1 MGLVV
6 KLAQG
11 VSLSS
16 CSTLVRQLTLAALF
30 PARTPSVSKN
40 AYTDVLILISAADR
54 DSGNWNL
61 SAEETFK
68 RRSLLWEIYVY
79 DSWQVREVDL
89 FTPSPAVDLPE

>member
-16 CSTLVRQLTLAALF
+16 CSTLGRQLTPALL

-40 AYTDVLILISAADR
+40 AHTDVLILIFVADR

-79 DSWQVREVDL
+79 DSWQVREVDI